1 MCACYIDNSDVN
13 TKSFI
18 PASVGLDV
26 ENVAK
31 SFRFLGTKETKMKKM
46 FTARLEQ
53 HTINQIKKLSDDQTE
68 REARIISQ
76 ADIVQMAVHL
86 YYMANPPKG
95 AK

>member
-1 MCACYIDNSDVN
+1 
-13 TKSFI
+13 
-18 PASVGLDV
+18 
-26 ENVAK
+26 
-31 SFRFLGTKETKMKKM
+31 MKKM

-86 YYMANPPKG
+86 YYMANPPRG